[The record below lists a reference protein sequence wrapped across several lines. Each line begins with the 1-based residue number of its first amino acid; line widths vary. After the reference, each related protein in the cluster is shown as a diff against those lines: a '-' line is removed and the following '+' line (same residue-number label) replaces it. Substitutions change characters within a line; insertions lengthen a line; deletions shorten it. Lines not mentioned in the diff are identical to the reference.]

1 MGQYFEGQKTLPTKG
16 KEVKSAEEWQ
26 NSGNGGLSA
35 SLSFIRRVQADALR
49 HAAEI
54 VSRCAVEALKV
65 GLTPNYVAAI
75 YAEAQKLEGKQ

>member
-1 MGQYFEGQKTLPTKG
+1 M
-16 KEVKSAEEWQ
+16 KSSEEWQ

-54 VSRCAVEALKV
+54 CRVNSRVHSNP
-65 GLTPNYVAAI
+65 GLADCHERDAERI
-75 YAEAQKLEGKQ
+75 EAQAAKLEAKQ